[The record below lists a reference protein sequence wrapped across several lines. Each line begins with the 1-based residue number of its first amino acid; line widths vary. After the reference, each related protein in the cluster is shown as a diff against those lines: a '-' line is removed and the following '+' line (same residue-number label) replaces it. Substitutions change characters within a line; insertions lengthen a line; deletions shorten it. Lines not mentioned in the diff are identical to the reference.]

1 MLRRDKGKIDA
12 RTSRTLRMKPA
23 TISPSE
29 PDSLFGICQA
39 AGEDLRI
46 NPFFLRVGLI
56 SVLFFNPLLM
66 LGAYVGLGLVVGVSR
81 VLFPKA
87 ADRSP
92 VEAVSVELP
101 AQILGSTEL
110 IAA

>member
-1 MLRRDKGKIDA
+1 MLNVQNIAHEASDYQ
-12 RTSRTLRMKPA
+12 SN
-23 TISPSE
+23 E

-39 AGEDLRI
+39 AGEDLHI

-66 LGAYVGLGLVVGVSR
+66 IGAYVGLGLVVGASR
-81 VLFPKA
+81 VLFPKTQT
-87 ADRSP
+87 
-92 VEAVSVELP
+92 EAEVQVSLERPSQVHRE
-101 AQILGSTEL
+101 QEL

>member
-1 MLRRDKGKIDA
+1 MQNVQNFA
-12 RTSRTLRMKPA
+12 HEASEYQ
-23 TISPSE
+23 SNE

-39 AGEDLRI
+39 AGEDLHI

-66 LGAYVGLGLVVGVSR
+66 LGAYVGLGLVVGASR
-81 VLFPKA
+81 VLFPKPQA
-87 ADRSP
+87 QGLADF
-92 VEAVSVELP
+92 SVEQP
-101 AQILGSTEL
+101 VQIHREPEL

>member
-1 MLRRDKGKIDA
+1 MSNVQNIAHEASDYQ
-12 RTSRTLRMKPA
+12 SN
-23 TISPSE
+23 E

-39 AGEDLRI
+39 AGEDLHI

-66 LGAYVGLGLVVGVSR
+66 IGAYLGLGLVVGVSR
-81 VLFPKA
+81 VLFPK
-87 ADRSP
+87 P
-92 VEAVSVELP
+92 QTEARAEDSIEQP
-101 AQILGSTEL
+101 AHFRREQEL

>member
-1 MLRRDKGKIDA
+1 MQNVQHIAHEASDYQ
-12 RTSRTLRMKPA
+12 SN
-23 TISPSE
+23 E

-39 AGEDLRI
+39 AGEDLQI

-66 LGAYVGLGLVVGVSR
+66 IGAYLGLGLVVGVSR
-81 VLFPKA
+81 VLFPKPQA
-87 ADRSP
+87 AAQAD
-92 VEAVSVELP
+92 VSIERTT
-101 AQILGSTEL
+101 QIHREPEL

>member
-1 MLRRDKGKIDA
+1 MSNVQNIAHEVSDYQ
-12 RTSRTLRMKPA
+12 SN
-23 TISPSE
+23 E

-39 AGEDLRI
+39 AGDDLRI

-66 LGAYVGLGLVVGVSR
+66 IGAYAGLGLVVGASR
-81 VLFPKA
+81 VLFPKPRIDGPA
-87 ADRSP
+87 
-92 VEAVSVELP
+92 EASVERP
-101 AQILGSTEL
+101 AQIHREPEL

>member
-1 MLRRDKGKIDA
+1 MLNVQNNAHEASDYQ
-12 RTSRTLRMKPA
+12 SN
-23 TISPSE
+23 E

-39 AGEDLRI
+39 AGEDLHI

-66 LGAYVGLGLVVGVSR
+66 IGAYLGLGLVVGVSR
-81 VLFPKA
+81 VLFPKPQT
-87 ADRSP
+87 DVQ
-92 VEAVSVELP
+92 VEVSVEQP
-101 AQILGSTEL
+101 AHFQREQEL

>member
-1 MLRRDKGKIDA
+1 MQNVQNIAHEASDYQ
-12 RTSRTLRMKPA
+12 S
-23 TISPSE
+23 SE

-66 LGAYVGLGLVVGVSR
+66 LGAYVGLGLVVGASR
-81 VLFPKA
+81 VLFPK
-87 ADRSP
+87 P
-92 VEAVSVELP
+92 QIEAREGASVERP
-101 AQILGSTEL
+101 AQIHREPEL

>member
-1 MLRRDKGKIDA
+1 MQNVQNIA
-12 RTSRTLRMKPA
+12 HEASYYQ
-23 TISPSE
+23 SNE

-39 AGEDLRI
+39 AGEDLHI

-66 LGAYVGLGLVVGVSR
+66 IGAYLGLGLVVGASR
-81 VLFPKA
+81 VLFPKPQSA
-87 ADRSP
+87 AQAD
-92 VEAVSVELP
+92 VSIERTT
-101 AQILGSTEL
+101 QIHREPEL

>member
-1 MLRRDKGKIDA
+1 MLNVQNIAHEASDYQ
-12 RTSRTLRMKPA
+12 SN
-23 TISPSE
+23 E

-39 AGEDLRI
+39 AGEDLHI

-66 LGAYVGLGLVVGVSR
+66 LGAYLGLGVVVGASR
-81 VLFPKA
+81 VLFPKPQSEA
-87 ADRSP
+87 Q
-92 VEAVSVELP
+92 VEVSLERP
-101 AQILGSTEL
+101 AHFQREQEL

>member
-1 MLRRDKGKIDA
+1 MQNVQNIAHEASDYQ
-12 RTSRTLRMKPA
+12 SN
-23 TISPSE
+23 E
-29 PDSLFGICQA
+29 PDSLFGVCQA

-66 LGAYVGLGLVVGVSR
+66 LGAYLGLGLVVGASR
-81 VLFPKA
+81 VLFPK
-87 ADRSP
+87 P
-92 VEAVSVELP
+92 QIEAREGVSVERP
-101 AQILGSTEL
+101 AKIHRKPEL